1 MGFVII
7 MTVNKHCKYSL
18 MILTDF
24 FSSSMTVDEIP
35 LCAEVIS
42 IVRLCCHIA
51 LATIMIN
58 QDCFYKMYPGDFEA
72 KERAQNLSFTEVAV
86 KSKIYF
92 HGAIIIIIFL
102 RFRVLIKFI
111 ELSFKMAWAYWRE
124 ALSFQG
130 KHLP

>member
-1 MGFVII
+1 
-7 MTVNKHCKYSL
+7 

-51 LATIMIN
+51 LATNIIN
-58 QDCFYKMYPGDFEA
+58 QDCFYKIYPGDFEA
-72 KERAQNLSFTEVAV
+72 KERTQNLSFTEVAV

-92 HGAIIIIIFL
+92 HGALIIIIFL

-111 ELSFKMAWAYWRE
+111 ELSFKMAWAYWR
-124 ALSFQG
+124 AVLIFQR
-130 KHLP
+130 KHLPREKSFLFGH

>member
-1 MGFVII
+1 
-7 MTVNKHCKYSL
+7 

-51 LATIMIN
+51 LATVNIII
-58 QDCFYKMYPGDFEA
+58 QDWFYKIYPGDFEA
-72 KERAQNLSFTEVAV
+72 KERTQNLSFTEVAV

-92 HGAIIIIIFL
+92 HGA
-102 RFRVLIKFI
+102 LIKKNNF
-111 ELSFKMAWAYWRE
+111 S
-124 ALSFQG
+124 
-130 KHLP
+130 